1 MRFKGIRKIGGENMG
16 NSNDYI
22 HGYQSLKDKLLAII
36 LLETS
41 KSFEEIDCGLVDECI
56 DFLMEIEGRKRL
68 SEKEIIQRIG
78 EIPFKDNILKFSETA
93 RRKVTAKRIAIVA
106 AIMAVIIAI
115 IGVMSIAS
123 EDIFGDLLAKFGKP
137 FVEQLDTEAVKYGGV
152 VMYNADETRDY
163 DTIEE
168 LLKAEKID
176 MLYPSW
182 LPEGVE
188 IESTEYIVDNQEI
201 LYTIYCNNNVHSVS
215 MYPEKVLDER
225 TKTNH
230 CKEINGIEIYYFS
243 ENGVTQGNFIH
254 KNNLYSV
261 TADSIDNLFKI
272 IENLKEI
279 N

>member
-1 MRFKGIRKIGGENMG
+1 MG
-16 NSNDYI
+16 NINENI
-22 HGYQSLKDKLLAII
+22 HGNQSLRDKLSAII
-36 LLETS
+36 LLETA
-41 KSFEEIDCGLVDECI
+41 KLYEEIDCDLVDECI
-56 DFLMEIEGRKRL
+56 DFLMELEGRKRL
-68 SEKEIIQRIG
+68 GKKEIRRRIG
-78 EIPFKDNILKFSETA
+78 KIPFRENILKFNEAA
-93 RRKVTAKRIAIVA
+93 RRKVKAKRIAIVA
-106 AIMAVIIAI
+106 AIMAIIMAI

-123 EDIFGDLLAKFGKP
+123 EDIFGDLLAKFGKQ

-168 LLKAEKID
+168 LLKTEKID

-188 IESTEYIVDNQEI
+188 IEFASHTVEFEQIVC
-201 LYTIYCNNNVHSVS
+201 TICCNDTKFFIT
-215 MYPEKVLDER
+215 MYPQKALNDEI
-225 TKTNH
+225 KTNL
-230 CKEINGIEIYYFS
+230 CIKINDLEIYYFS
-243 ENGVTQGNFIH
+243 ENGVTQGNFVY

-261 TADSIDNLFKI
+261 TADSPDNLFKI

>member
-1 MRFKGIRKIGGENMG
+1 MG
-16 NSNDYI
+16 NINENSVDYK
-22 HGYQSLKDKLLAII
+22 SLKDKLSAII
-36 LLETS
+36 LLETA
-41 KSFEEIDCGLVDECI
+41 KPYEEIDCDLVDECI
-56 DFLMEIEGRKRL
+56 DFLMELEGRKRL
-68 SEKEIIQRIG
+68 SKKETKRRIG
-78 EIPFKDNILKFSETA
+78 KIPFKENILKFNAAA
-93 RRKVTAKRIAIVA
+93 RRKVKAKRIAIVA
-106 AIMAVIIAI
+106 AIMAIIMAI

-123 EDIFGDLLAKFGKP
+123 EDIFGDLLAKFGKQ

-188 IESTEYIVDNQEI
+188 VEFASHTVQYGETKYSIYFNNSHYSIKMYIEKGLGNEA
-201 LYTIYCNNNVHSVS
+201 
-215 MYPEKVLDER
+215 
-225 TKTNH
+225 KTNPR
-230 CKEINGIEIYYFS
+230 KEINGLEIYYFS
-243 ENGVTQGNFIH
+243 ENGVTQGNFVYE
-254 KNNLYSV
+254 NNLYSV
-261 TADSIDNLFKI
+261 TADSPDKLFKI